1 MGPDDGGLTSPSVD
15 QMEHMSSRTRYF
27 SSESVTEGHPDKV
40 SDAVSDAVLDAAL
53 SGDPW
58 SRVAC
63 ETLVT
68 TGVAIVAGEI
78 TTNSDFDVDR
88 LVRDVI
94 AEIGYD
100 GFDPDFSA
108 ETIRVE
114 NRLHRQSP
122 DIADG
127 VTGSLEKRMGS
138 TDELDS
144 LGAGDQGIMFGFACD
159 ETPELMPLPIQLAH
173 RVAEKLSQVRRS
185 GVLAYLRPDGKTQ
198 VSVRYEGQRPVAV
211 TNLLISAHH
220 APDVTLAE
228 LEADLAAEV
237 VKPVLEAYRE
247 GESVPLLVN
256 PSGRFEIG
264 GPVAD
269 TGLTGRKIIVDTY
282 GGYARHGGGA
292 FSGKDATK
300 VDRSAAYAARH
311 AAKNVVAAGLA
322 ARCEVQLAYA
332 IGQAR
337 PFSIHIET
345 FGTENVDPRRL
356 EHALGEVFDFRPAAI
371 IATLGLREPI
381 FRRTTAYGHF
391 GRSDFPWEQTDR
403 TADLAEAAGL

>member
-1 MGPDDGGLTSPSVD
+1 
-15 QMEHMSSRTRYF
+15 MEHMSSRTRYF

-53 SGDPW
+53 TGDPW

-78 TTNSDFDVDR
+78 TTEADFDVDR

-94 AEIGYD
+94 GEIGYD
-100 GFDPDFSA
+100 GFDPDFAA

-159 ETPELMPLPIQLAH
+159 ETAELMPLPIQLAH
-173 RVAEKLSQVRRS
+173 RVAEKLSEVRRS

-220 APDVTLAE
+220 APDVSIASLT
-228 LEADLAAEV
+228 ADLESEV
-237 VKPVLEAYRE
+237 VKPVLEAHLD

-322 ARCEVQLAYA
+322 SRCEVQLAYA

-345 FGTENVDPRRL
+345 FGTENVDPIRL
-356 EHALGEVFDFRPAAI
+356 ERALGEVFDFRPAAI
-371 IATLGLREPI
+371 IARLGLRAPI

-391 GRSDFPWEQTDR
+391 GRSDFPWEQTDQ
-403 TADLAEAAGL
+403 TAELAEAAGL